1 MNVKNKL
8 LKKIKGDLLFISS
21 KENAGIEELKEE
33 IFQRLNIIRV
43 YLQRD
48 PKKKQKRPLI
58 CKKGTTVI
66 KAAQLVSEELGLKL
80 ENIELDKLGSARR
93 VVATKEKTII
103 VEGKG
108 EKEAIDA
115 RINQIKEEMKTTDS
129 EFDKEKLQ
137 ERLAKLSGGV
147 AVIKVGAATEVEQ
160 KAKQHKIEDSLN
172 ASKAAQEEGVVP
184 GGGVALAV
192 AAEYLSR
199 PKTTSESRTLSKAEK
214 RGYLAGA
221 EIVIKSCQEP
231 LKRIMK
237 NAGADEVFTHEILKE
252 IKDKEKEDFE
262 KPGIMEEIK
271 GYNAITGEIT
281 NMFDSGIIDPTKV
294 VRSALENA
302 ASAASMFLTTEA
314 VVSELPEEKEKGATP
329 AMPAMPGA
337 Y

>member
-1 MNVKNKL
+1 ML
-8 LKKIKGDLLFISS
+8 HDI
-21 KENAGIEELKEE
+21 A
-33 IFQRLNIIRV
+33 
-43 YLQRD
+43 
-48 PKKKQKRPLI
+48 
-58 CKKGTTVI
+58 VI
-66 KAAQLVSEELGLKL
+66 TGAQLVSEELGLKL

-103 VEGKG
+103 IEGKG

-115 RINQIKEEMKTTDS
+115 RINQIKEEMKDTDS
-129 EFDKEKLQ
+129 DFDREKLQ

-199 PKTTSESRTLSKAEK
+199 SETRPESRILSKTEK

-221 EIVIKSCQEP
+221 EIVIKACQEP
-231 LKRIMK
+231 LKQIMK
-237 NAGADEVFTHEILKE
+237 NAGSDEVFTHEILKG

-262 KPGIMEEIK
+262 KPNIMEEIK
-271 GYNAITGEIT
+271 GYNAITGEII
-281 NMFDSGIIDPTKV
+281 NMFASGIIDPTKV

-302 ASAASMFLTTEA
+302 ASAASMFLTTEV
-314 VVSELPEEKEKGATP
+314 VVSELPEEKGSGAP
-329 AMPAMPGA
+329 AMPAMPGG